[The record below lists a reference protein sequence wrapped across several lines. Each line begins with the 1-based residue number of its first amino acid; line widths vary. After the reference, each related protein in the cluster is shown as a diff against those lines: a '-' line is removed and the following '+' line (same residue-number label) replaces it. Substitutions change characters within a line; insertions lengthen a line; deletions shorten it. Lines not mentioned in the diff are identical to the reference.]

1 MSAALSLAA
10 QRTYVLGVDPGLGGA
25 IALYCLREKRL
36 VSVQDMPTVKV
47 QTSRKSKVH
56 NNLDLY
62 DLALFLD
69 ANRDFIALAVIEEVG
84 AAPGQGVSSMFK
96 FGFVTGAITG
106 LVAANLIPVHTVK
119 PAVWKVLMGLSTDK
133 KISRLKAIETF
144 PSHKNEFL
152 RAKDDGRAEAA
163 LLAKFGERFYG
174 GQRV

>member
-1 MSAALSLAA
+1 MSAALSLAM
-10 QRTYVLGVDPGLGGA
+10 QRSYVLGVDPGLGGA
-25 IALYCLREKRL
+25 MALYCLRSKKL
-36 VSVQDMPTVKV
+36 VSVHDMPIV
-47 QTSRKSKVH
+47 QVQASRRGKIH

-62 DLALFLD
+62 DIALFLD
-69 ANRDFIALAVIEEVG
+69 ANRDLISLAVIEEVG

-133 KISRLKAIETF
+133 KLSRAKAIENF